1 MISCSLQSTIM
12 YAKEDIATYCRL
24 LLEAGAD
31 PNALDHFGFTPM
43 TSLIKR
49 GFRDGSDVN
58 EKHMMVRT
66 TTAHAC
72 DVLHVNARHFTSDR
86 APADAARS

>member
-1 MISCSLQSTIM
+1 M
-12 YAKEDIATYCRL
+12 YAKEDIATYCQL

-58 EKHMMVRT
+58 EKHMMVCT
-66 TTAHAC
+66 STAHAC
-72 DVLHVNARHFTSDR
+72 DAGQLMRVTSASDR